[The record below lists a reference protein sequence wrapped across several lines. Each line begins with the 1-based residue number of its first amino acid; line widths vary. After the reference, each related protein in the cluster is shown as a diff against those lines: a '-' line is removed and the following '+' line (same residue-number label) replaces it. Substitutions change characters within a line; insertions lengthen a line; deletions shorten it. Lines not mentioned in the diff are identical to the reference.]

1 MSPTGASSQHEEHSA
16 EREKDKAGKGKGSS
30 KSKDLSHVPCKFF
43 KVGGCT
49 AGPACPFSHHAT
61 EPGETKNVCSWFVKG
76 SCKFGHKC
84 ALAHILPG
92 QPMSMDKRNKR
103 AAQTANGGKSG
114 EKGSGGHGRE
124 RGRRGAFEGDN
135 AGRSRERRST
145 ATQGASPPIGMG
157 IGSRAPITI
166 SKAAPTPAALSDA
179 LSGPALKDTDFP
191 FGLPDDLDELTATPR
206 QPPPR
211 QFSPVAS
218 ATAPPPAEPS
228 GTVNSNL
235 PPTARSA
242 AVPPTTVAE
251 SQRRPSPLPLARSSG
266 SVARIPRNNAPVDF
280 GPVGSPPQASP
291 GFIPGHVTRSS
302 VNGFSPGTSPPVRN
316 ENPAPFG
323 SSPFSAPGS
332 KSLFLSYSLDKHE
345 ASRQTGAFDVKW
357 GDNKRTIRARDLDN
371 AVEDEDL
378 EEFLPSSLTDLL
390 SPGERER
397 RMSRTKHG
405 ARASVDHQL
414 FSRSVPS
421 SNMLDIKSIWDEQNK
436 PRGRDADASTSLNNA
451 QTRGVSHGRY
461 GEEDSQSA
469 SSSLMGTSNVS
480 AGFLSHVHRPAVAAG
495 GMRTMSAQSFEQNNL
510 GVHGNAQAA
519 PDFIISASIDPVS
532 TLSGMHSRPIPG
544 GQKAG
549 LSSALSPSTQA
560 LRNHA
565 PGQSLPQGL
574 AAGISRLHLVP
585 AGSPSNGQYDWSP
598 DGPRLGTTPRAYDP
612 FSLEDNT
619 PPRPTFSTLNN
630 RTGPSPSG
638 LSMSRTPSSSSQSAM
653 PTPSNAPGNP
663 TRRWQ
668 GNAWASPLAEA
679 VRTNDE
685 DEDLFPMD

>member
-1 MSPTGASSQHEEHSA
+1 MPTNGSNNQQEEVSA
-16 EREKDKAGKGKGSS
+16 DREKDRAGKGKASS

-49 AGPACPFSHHAT
+49 AGPACPFSHHVS
-61 EPGETKNVCSWFVKG
+61 EPGESKNVCTWFVKG

-103 AAQTANGGKSG
+103 AAQAAAGGKSG
-114 EKGSGGHGRE
+114 DKPGGGQGRD
-124 RGRRGAFEGDN
+124 RGRRGGFDGDQG
-135 AGRSRERRST
+135 GRSRERKSGN
-145 ATQGASPPIGMG
+145 AQGTSPPVGMG

-191 FGLPDDLDELTATPR
+191 FNLPDDLDELTATPR

-218 ATAPPPAEPS
+218 SAPPQPP
-228 GTVNSNL
+228 
-235 PPTARSA
+235 PPTDTNNSA
-242 AVPPTTVAE
+242 PAGQAPAPSTE
-251 SQRRPSPLPLARSSG
+251 PQRRPSPLPLARPPGSYS
-266 SVARIPRNNAPVDF
+266 SVARLSRNNASIDF

-291 GFIPGHVTRSS
+291 GFIPSHVTRSS
-302 VNGFSPGTSPPVRN
+302 VNGFSPGTSPPVRG

-332 KSLFLSYSLDKHE
+332 KSLFLSYSLGEGD
-345 ASRQTGAFDVKW
+345 AAGQAVPFNSKW
-357 GDNKRTIRARDLDN
+357 SDNKRTIRARDLDN
-371 AVEDEDL
+371 AVDDEDL

-390 SPGERER
+390 SPSERER

-405 ARASVDHQL
+405 ARPSVDNQL

-421 SNMLDIKSIWDEQNK
+421 TNMLDIKSLWDDQNK
-436 PRGRDADASTSLNNA
+436 PRGRDADPSTSLNNS
-451 QTRGVSHGRY
+451 QMRGLSHGRF
-461 GEEDSQSA
+461 GEEESKSA

-480 AGFLSHVHRPAVAAG
+480 AGFLSHVHRPAGVNAG
-495 GMRTMSAQSFEQNNL
+495 ARTVSAQSFEQSTMNN
-510 GVHGNAQAA
+510 HGDAPSG
-519 PDFIISASIDPVS
+519 PDFVISASIDPVS
-532 TLSGMHSRPIPG
+532 TLGAMHSRPIPG
-544 GQKAG
+544 AQKAE
-549 LSSALSPSTQA
+549 LSSALSPSTRA

-574 AAGISRLHLVP
+574 AAGLSRLHLIP

-612 FSLEDNT
+612 FGLEDNI

-630 RTGPSPSG
+630 RTGPSPAPSG
-638 LSMSRTPSSSSQSAM
+638 LSMSRTPSTSSQPPVSSPPAGQ
-653 PTPSNAPGNP
+653 TNP

-668 GNAWASPLAEA
+668 GNTWASPLTQP
-679 VRTNDE
+679 VKTND
-685 DEDLFPMD
+685 DEDGLFHMD

>member
-1 MSPTGASSQHEEHSA
+1 M
-16 EREKDKAGKGKGSS
+16 
-30 KSKDLSHVPCKFF
+30 
-43 KVGGCT
+43 
-49 AGPACPFSHHAT
+49 
-61 EPGETKNVCSWFVKG
+61 KG

-103 AAQTANGGKSG
+103 AAQAANGGKSS
-114 EKGSGGHGRE
+114 EKGSGGQVRE
-124 RGRRGAFEGDN
+124 RGRRGGFDGDN

-145 ATQGASPPIGMG
+145 ATQGMSPPIGMG
-157 IGSRAPITI
+157 IGSKAPITI

-218 ATAPPPAEPS
+218 ATAPPPADS
-228 GTVNSNL
+228 GTASDNV
-235 PPTARSA
+235 PPMARSA
-242 AVPPTTVAE
+242 AAPPASTPALAE
-251 SQRRPSPLPLARSSG
+251 PQRRPSPLPLARSSAG
-266 SVARIPRNNAPVDF
+266 GYSSAARIPRNNVPVDF

-345 ASRQTGAFDVKW
+345 PSRHTGALDSKW

-421 SNMLDIKSIWDEQNK
+421 TNMLDIKSIWDEQNK
-436 PRGRDADASTSLNNA
+436 PRGRDVDASTSLSNA
-451 QTRGVSHGRY
+451 QARGVSHGRY
-461 GEEDSQSA
+461 
-469 SSSLMGTSNVS
+469 
-480 AGFLSHVHRPAVAAG
+480 
-495 GMRTMSAQSFEQNNL
+495 
-510 GVHGNAQAA
+510 
-519 PDFIISASIDPVS
+519 S
-532 TLSGMHSRPIPG
+532 TLR
-544 GQKAG
+544 
-549 LSSALSPSTQA
+549 
-560 LRNHA
+560 
-565 PGQSLPQGL
+565 
-574 AAGISRLHLVP
+574 
-585 AGSPSNGQYDWSP
+585 
-598 DGPRLGTTPRAYDP
+598 
-612 FSLEDNT
+612 
-619 PPRPTFSTLNN
+619 
-630 RTGPSPSG
+630 
-638 LSMSRTPSSSSQSAM
+638 
-653 PTPSNAPGNP
+653 
-663 TRRWQ
+663 
-668 GNAWASPLAEA
+668 
-679 VRTNDE
+679 
-685 DEDLFPMD
+685 